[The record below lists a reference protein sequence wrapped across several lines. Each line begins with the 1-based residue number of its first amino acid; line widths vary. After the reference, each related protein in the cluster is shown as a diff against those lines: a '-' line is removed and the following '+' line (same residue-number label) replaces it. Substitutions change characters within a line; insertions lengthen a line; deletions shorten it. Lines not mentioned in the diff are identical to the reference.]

1 MRLALDTSTDRL
13 SVALGGAAATA
24 AVAHVDGARRHA
36 AAIIPTIDRLLA
48 GGGVTLADV
57 GDVIVADGPGSFTG
71 LRVGASVAKALAAT
85 RGVRVWAAPALLARA
100 VFAAHDG
107 EVVVSVLDALR
118 GELYSAAWLVEAHGI
133 TEVLPPAARSP
144 EALRSAL
151 PEGTVPGLLV
161 GEAMPVLSARLGAW
175 AARTVLGQRA
185 DARTLLA
192 VMDRPG
198 AAARIADPAAWEPT
212 YGRPAEAQARW
223 EAEHGRALS
232 HPPGPGG

>member
-13 SVALGGAAATA
+13 SVALGDTAATA
-24 AVAHVDGARRHA
+24 TVLHVDGARRHA
-36 AAIIPTIDRLLA
+36 AAILPTTERLLA
-48 GGGVTLADV
+48 DAGVSLADV
-57 GDVIVADGPGSFTG
+57 TDLVVADGPGSFTG
-71 LRVGASVAKALAAT
+71 LRVAASVAKALAAT
-85 RGVRVWAAPALLARA
+85 RGIRVWGAPALLARA

-107 EVVVSVLDALR
+107 EVAVSVLDALR
-118 GELYSAAWLVEAHGI
+118 GELYSAAYLVEAHGV

-144 EALRSAL
+144 EALRAAL
-151 PEGTVPGLLV
+151 PHGTVPGLLV
-161 GEAMPVLSARLGAW
+161 GEAMPVLSQRLGAW

-192 VMDRPG
+192 AMDRPG
-198 AAARIADPAAWEPT
+198 GAARIADPAAWEPT

-232 HPPGPGG
+232 HPPGAGG